1 MPRSVQVSGNPTP
14 IKDVVIKDGSGKC
27 KLTLWRDLAE
37 AEVTTGSW
45 IKATNIQ
52 TKTYNSDTY
61 FSSTSRT
68 AIMVY
73 VFSLKLLNNQLFQRS
88 AFFDSSKF
96 KVGKIRKCKL
106 TITRH

>member
-1 MPRSVQVSGNPTP
+1 MPRNVNVSGNATP

-27 KLTLWRDLAE
+27 KLTVWRDLSE

-68 AIMVY
+68 SIMVHIY
-73 VFSLKLLNNQLFQRS
+73 IV
-88 AFFDSSKF
+88 
-96 KVGKIRKCKL
+96 
-106 TITRH
+106 